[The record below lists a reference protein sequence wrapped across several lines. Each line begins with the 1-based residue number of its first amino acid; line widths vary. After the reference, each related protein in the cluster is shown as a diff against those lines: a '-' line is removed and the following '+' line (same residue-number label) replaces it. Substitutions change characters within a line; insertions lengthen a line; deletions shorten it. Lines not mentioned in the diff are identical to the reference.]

1 MAPLSKPVY
10 QMVMLH
16 LDLGAQWTEPG
27 VIVLSKAFDEGS
39 FVRWLFKGISKY
51 IFHTEFKL
59 IV

>member
-27 VIVLSKAFDEGS
+27 VIVLSKTFDEGF
-39 FVRWLFKGISKY
+39 FVRWLIKGISK
-51 IFHTEFKL
+51 
-59 IV
+59 